1 VSLGTQLG
9 ARYSFAAC
17 FSAGS
22 SAIDL
27 ETGATR
33 MIEATTIDALSSIA
47 LLIAITLL
55 YPTKRLIHVFLDN
68 ARYHHAVL
76 VQEWLAKPGCRIKVH
91 YIPSYCSWLRLKA
104 RNRGELGRRSI
115 RRLGELG
122 RTISATRPRLS
133 TVWGWRALACP
144 QDANST
150 IDEMALGA
158 ALPFGR
164 GCLPPL

>member
-55 YPTKRLIHVFLDN
+55 YPTKRLIHVFLIGRAFPCAADIVGHHHTGAPTIWKLA
-68 ARYHHAVL
+68 ARTRTAM
-76 VQEWLAKPGCRIKVH
+76 ASP
-91 YIPSYCSWLRLKA
+91 
-104 RNRGELGRRSI
+104 SI
-115 RRLGELG
+115 RGAPMSISGASPRSTANPPPWWPQKLTPWVTMARRPALAAVHDHKRLGGIKESRGSPRGG
-122 RTISATRPRLS
+122 RPSA
-133 TVWGWRALACP
+133 A
-144 QDANST
+144 
-150 IDEMALGA
+150 
-158 ALPFGR
+158 
-164 GCLPPL
+164 